1 MSLRDTNELMCG
13 SYSHQAGMYR
23 AYRFQFSA
31 LMKGIEQ
38 KSYII
43 RRAGQTERIMNMAVG
58 KLARFEAKV

>member
-1 MSLRDTNELMCG
+1 
-13 SYSHQAGMYR
+13 
-23 AYRFQFSA
+23 
-31 LMKGIEQ
+31 MKGIEQ